1 VPVELKLSVHLRRAR
16 WKVKIQEKES
26 REPPHVSILRGTD
39 KWRINLRTGA
49 LMDRRPKPSDIP
61 QELLDLIQV
70 HWRWL
75 CEQWDAKY
83 PTIRWRAVRS
93 NMMTRQTAT
102 AQTFLLSKPGHKHS
116 VRCFAPLQPEHVSSR
131 QRVHEV
137 VAQANSHSLWISDDK
152 LLTDTLLNALASR
165 TGSLGAMILLYQ
177 PTLARIPVLLRYFYR
192 VVFGGEKDLLP
203 PEELAEVLAAPNK
216 ADLFIGGIVDDDSKT
231 LTLWR
236 GDLTTLTV
244 PFTAFPTFCPSC
256 SMILLFY
263 LLDDY
268 SL

>member
-1 VPVELKLSVHLRRAR
+1 
-16 WKVKIQEKES
+16 
-26 REPPHVSILRGTD
+26 
-39 KWRINLRTGA
+39 
-49 LMDRRPKPSDIP
+49 
-61 QELLDLIQV
+61 
-70 HWRWL
+70 
-75 CEQWDAKY
+75 
-83 PTIRWRAVRS
+83 
-93 NMMTRQTAT
+93 MTRQTAT